1 MRLAIGRW
9 FSRWTRGTRSEPS
22 TAPQSE
28 LSLILAPPAEKA
40 NAKVHPFHPRQG
52 IHILGGAV
60 SPPSGGF
67 DADGFFRKSPW
78 MVGNGA
84 SCWPPYRRGH
94 NQVE

>member
-1 MRLAIGRW
+1 MEIQLTPSDRALVLAVDERNQIRALD
-9 FSRWTRGTRSEPS
+9 RTR
-22 TAPQSE
+22 SE

-40 NAKVHPFHPRQG
+40 NAKVHPFHSRQG

-67 DADGFFRKSPW
+67 DADGFFRKSLW

-84 SCWPPYRRGH
+84 SC
-94 NQVE
+94 